1 MSRFGAA
8 LPTLPTEAAPV
19 GLAVD
24 VAAFA
29 LHAGELRV
37 LLTERGGGPH
47 AHTWALPGGFVQERE
62 GLGAAALRVLR
73 VETGLD
79 LGPRHL
85 EQFFT
90 FGEPE
95 RDPRGR
101 VVSVG
106 HLAVLPH
113 GTVESYPAQAG
124 PHTQGAAWLSAHDPP
139 ALAFDHALILSRAVK
154 RLQLRLEYADLAPEF
169 LPDTFTLPELQTVHE
184 AVLGRTLDKRNF
196 RKRVLAQGR
205 LSPAG
210 ERRSGVGRPALL
222 YSRVQAEEEGTV

>member
-1 MSRFGAA
+1 MPWPDAASPA
-8 LPTLPTEAAPV
+8 LPADAAPAWV
-19 GLAVD
+19 AVD

-47 AHTWALPGGFVQERE
+47 AHAWALPGGFMQGRE
-62 GLGAAALRVLR
+62 ELGAAARRVLR
-73 VETGLD
+73 GETGLD
-79 LGPRHL
+79 PGPRHL

-90 FGEPE
+90 FGEPA

-101 VVSVG
+101 VVSVA

-113 GTVESYPAQAG
+113 GTVEAYPAQAG
-124 PHTQGAAWLSAHDPP
+124 PRTQGAAWLSAHHPP
-139 ALAFDHALILSRAVK
+139 ELAFDHALILARAIK

-184 AVLGRTLDKRNF
+184 AVLGRGLDKRNF

-205 LSPAG
+205 LCPAG

-222 YSRVQAEEEGTV
+222 YRRAPEDGGTS

>member
-1 MSRFGAA
+1 MQLNAA
-8 LPTLPTEAAPV
+8 VT
-19 GLAVD
+19 VD
-24 VAAFA
+24 LVV
-29 LHAGELRV
+29 LTVRGDELLV
-37 LLTERGGGPH
+37 LVVRRGVVPYRGR
-47 AHTWALPGGFVQERE
+47 WALPGGFVQERE
-62 GLGAAALRVLR
+62 DLGTAALRVLR
-73 VETGLD
+73 GETGLD

-90 FGEPE
+90 FGEPW

-113 GTVESYPAQAG
+113 GTVNAYPAQAG

-139 ALAFDHALILSRAVK
+139 ALAFDHALILGRAIK

-196 RKRVLAQGR
+196 RKRVLAQGQ
-205 LSPAG
+205 LHPAG

-222 YSRVQAEEEGTV
+222 YRRATLENEGTP